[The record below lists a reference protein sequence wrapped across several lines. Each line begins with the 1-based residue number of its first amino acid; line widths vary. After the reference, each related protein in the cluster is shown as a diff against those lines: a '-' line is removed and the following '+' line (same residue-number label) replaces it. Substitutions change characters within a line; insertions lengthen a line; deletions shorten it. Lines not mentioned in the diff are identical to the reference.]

1 MIDCVLQG
9 RKNYSHKP
17 VGDGQFNNSVN
28 FETDMKKILIANRG
42 EIALRIMRSA
52 REMGIKTVAVYSAAD
67 REALHVRYADEAV
80 FIGGAPSSESY
91 LAGKKIIEACCKTG
105 AEAIHPGYGFLSEN
119 AAFARQ
125 VREAGLILIGPSP
138 EAMEVMGNKL
148 SAKAAAM
155 KYDIP
160 MVPGTE
166 EAISDVPEAKKRAIE
181 VGFPILIKAAAG
193 GGGKGMRIVE
203 RAEDFE
209 EQMQLAVSE
218 ATSAFGDGSV
228 FIERYVSSP
237 RHIEIQVLGDTH
249 GNIVHLFERECSVQR
264 RHQKVIEEAPS
275 SILTPEIRRAMGKC
289 AVDVA
294 RSVNYTGAGT
304 VEFIMDDRLNFYFLE
319 MNTRLQVE
327 HPVTELIT
335 GVDLVKEQ
343 IGIAGGEVIS
353 FKQEDLEIIGHA
365 IELRVY
371 AEDPA
376 NNFLPDIGKL
386 QTYVTPKGP
395 GVRVDDGFEQGMEI
409 PIYYDPMIA
418 KLTVHGKDRTESIE
432 RMIRAIDEYDITG
445 ISTTLG
451 FGKFVMQHPA
461 FRSGQFDTH
470 FVQKYFKPEYLHTEN
485 EEEAFIAALM
495 MGQLLNKKDYT
506 SSASLINPQTSEW
519 VNKRRQF

>member
-1 MIDCVLQG
+1 MLTKMPENSKLQAPIS
-9 RKNYSHKP
+9 KL
-17 VGDGQFNNSVN
+17 
-28 FETDMKKILIANRG
+28 LIANRG

-52 REMGIKTVAVYSAAD
+52 KEMGVKTVAVYSEAD
-67 REALHVRYADEAV
+67 RNALHVRYADEAV
-80 FIGGAPSSESY
+80 CIGPAPSNQSY
-91 LAGKKIIEACCKTG
+91 LVGEKIIDACKLTG

-119 AAFARQ
+119 ASFAQ
-125 VREAGLILIGPSP
+125 MVADAGLILVGPSP
-138 EAMEVMGNKL
+138 HAMETMGNKL
-148 SAKAAAM
+148 AAKAAAL
-155 KYDIP
+155 KYNIP

-166 EAISDVPEAKKRAIE
+166 EAVQDVNEAKQRAIE

-218 ATSAFGDGSV
+218 ATSAFGDGAV
-228 FIERYVSSP
+228 FIERYVTSP
-237 RHIEIQVLGDTH
+237 RHIEIQVLGDNH

-264 RHQKVIEEAPS
+264 RHQKVVEEAPS
-275 SILTPEIRRAMGKC
+275 SVLTEEIRQKMGQC

-304 VEFIMDDRLNFYFLE
+304 VEFILDENLDFFFLE

-335 GVDLVKEQ
+335 GIDLVKEQ
-343 IGIAGGEVIS
+343 IRIASGEKLS
-353 FKQEDLEIIGHA
+353 FSQDDLEISGHA

-376 NNFLPDIGKL
+376 NNFLPDIGTL
-386 QTYVTPKGP
+386 QTYNTPKGN

-418 KLTVHGKDRTESIE
+418 KLVTYGKDRGEAME

-445 ISTTLG
+445 IETTLG
-451 FGKFVMQHPA
+451 FGKFVMQHEA
-461 FRSGQFDTH
+461 FRTGNFDTH
-470 FVQKYFKPEYLHTEN
+470 FVGKYFKAESLKKQDETE
-485 EEEAFIAALM
+485 ALIAAVIAAKLFAEKEV
-495 MGQLLNKKDYT
+495 GLGGTAVKN
-506 SSASLINPQTSEW
+506 SSDWRKNRL
-519 VNKRRQF
+519 KY